1 MTAVYVYI
9 PRYTGGP
16 GGGKDSDWL
25 FQITCTSR
33 CSLIG
38 FQRIA
43 QKSAVLGMLEA
54 LKEVVFFMKTGSQK
68 GKHFPAEI
76 RQNFPLPDR
85 NRNRKM
91 EPDIRP
97 EPDFAGYPVGS

>member
-1 MTAVYVYI
+1 
-9 PRYTGGP
+9 
-16 GGGKDSDWL
+16 
-25 FQITCTSR
+25 
-33 CSLIG
+33 
-38 FQRIA
+38 
-43 QKSAVLGMLEA
+43 MLEA
-54 LKEVVFFMKTGSQK
+54 LKKVVFFMKTGSQK

-97 EPDFAGYPVGS
+97 EPDFAGYPVGSYEGRTGT

>member
-1 MTAVYVYI
+1 
-9 PRYTGGP
+9 
-16 GGGKDSDWL
+16 
-25 FQITCTSR
+25 
-33 CSLIG
+33 
-38 FQRIA
+38 
-43 QKSAVLGMLEA
+43 MLEA

-97 EPDFAGYPVGS
+97 EPDFAGYPVGSYWVPNTHYQKFRYQTLSVNPLGYSLPSP

>member
-1 MTAVYVYI
+1 
-9 PRYTGGP
+9 
-16 GGGKDSDWL
+16 
-25 FQITCTSR
+25 
-33 CSLIG
+33 
-38 FQRIA
+38 
-43 QKSAVLGMLEA
+43 MLEA

-97 EPDFAGYPVGS
+97 EPDFAGYPVGSKCVNIIVTTVPVLAEFEP

>member
-1 MTAVYVYI
+1 
-9 PRYTGGP
+9 
-16 GGGKDSDWL
+16 
-25 FQITCTSR
+25 
-33 CSLIG
+33 
-38 FQRIA
+38 
-43 QKSAVLGMLEA
+43 MLEA

-97 EPDFAGYPVGS
+97 EPDFAGYPVGSYFRSIIHTESTRLV

>member
-1 MTAVYVYI
+1 VHSHWISANCIKISRVGHA
-9 PRYTGGP
+9 GG
-16 GGGKDSDWL
+16 
-25 FQITCTSR
+25 
-33 CSLIG
+33 
-38 FQRIA
+38 
-43 QKSAVLGMLEA
+43 

-68 GKHFPAEI
+68 GKHFPAQI

>member
-1 MTAVYVYI
+1 
-9 PRYTGGP
+9 
-16 GGGKDSDWL
+16 
-25 FQITCTSR
+25 
-33 CSLIG
+33 
-38 FQRIA
+38 
-43 QKSAVLGMLEA
+43 MLEA

-97 EPDFAGYPVGS
+97 EPDFAGYPVGSYAVGWDCQGYEKIQQSFIY

>member
-1 MTAVYVYI
+1 MIGYF
-9 PRYTGGP
+9 R
-16 GGGKDSDWL
+16 
-25 FQITCTSR
+25 SR
-33 CSLIG
+33 ALASALSLD
-38 FQRIA
+38 F
-43 QKSAVLGMLEA
+43 SELLGMLEA
-54 LKEVVFFMKTGSQK
+54 QKEAVFFMKTGSQK

>member
-1 MTAVYVYI
+1 
-9 PRYTGGP
+9 
-16 GGGKDSDWL
+16 
-25 FQITCTSR
+25 
-33 CSLIG
+33 
-38 FQRIA
+38 
-43 QKSAVLGMLEA
+43 MLEA

-97 EPDFAGYPVGS
+97 EPDFAGYPVGSYNNHQYLPSNLQYVKK